1 MKFPLPGNGILSVG
15 SVRIGI
21 DSKRVRRNHDGE
33 HLFANLPQL
42 RPQQGQVRNLAQF
55 LKTQVKNVVLIE
67 GKRRQIVE
75 GAVRV
80 FKKKGYHKATVRE
93 IAREADVGLGTI
105 YDYFASKDDILRL
118 FFENY
123 ETAFF
128 EKMHRST
135 TGHEPPGLR
144 LELTYR
150 AVVEA
155 IMEQED
161 QVLLAYT
168 QAGSVNRNQLK
179 SILRKESKIVG
190 HFQQILQDL
199 GVAPADSLM
208 IANFL
213 VFSAMYG
220 VLRRWNLTGFSRE
233 QIIEFLVR
241 TQVRPLLQDRH
252 RLADKEAQA
261 AGLAR

>member
-1 MKFPLPGNGILSVG
+1 M
-15 SVRIGI
+15 
-21 DSKRVRRNHDGE
+21 
-33 HLFANLPQL
+33 
-42 RPQQGQVRNLAQF
+42 
-55 LKTQVKNVVLIE
+55 VLIE

-80 FKKKGYHKATVRE
+80 FRKKGYHKATVRE

-123 ETAFF
+123 EASFF
-128 EKMHRST
+128 DKMHRCT
-135 TGHEPPGLR
+135 TGHEEPAVR

-155 IMEQED
+155 IMELED

-168 QAGSVNRNQLK
+168 QAGSVNRTQLK
-179 SILRKESKIVG
+179 SILRKESKIVS
-190 HFQQILQDL
+190 HFQQILQDM
-199 GVAPADSLM
+199 GISAAESLM
-208 IANFL
+208 VANFL
-213 VFSAMYG
+213 VFSAMFG
-220 VLRRWNLTGFSRE
+220 VLRRWNLTGFNRA
-233 QIIEFLVR
+233 QIVEYLVR
-241 TQVRPLLQDRH
+241 TQIDPLLKDRN
-252 RLADKEAQA
+252 RLAEKPAPVA